1 MTSLAD
7 LNNSINLLIEKI
19 EGLIIDIDAI
29 VNKYVTTEELEVA
42 SAKII
47 NTIIKELS
55 EKIDSCPCNKE
66 ILENIKTISIVEQN
80 AKPGKYS
87 GLKRYSPPNPSIGN
101 PELESQLLTTFT
113 SPDGLFQWK
122 VLPFGLKQAPSIFQ
136 RHMQNALRGFESFCT
151 VYVDDIIVFSKNE
164 QDHYVHVTQV
174 KLKKDVIWNWTNTD
188 TDYIKKIKKVLINFP
203 KLYLPNIE
211 DSLIIETDAS
221 DEFWGGDLKAKNSK
235 NEEQICRYTSGS
247 FKAAEK
253 NYHSNEKELLAV
265 KRVITKF
272 SVYLTPVKFLVRTD
286 NKNFTY
292 FLGTKI
298 AGDNKLGRLVRWQ
311 EWFSRYTFTVEHLAG
326 NKNVLADCLT
336 RDFSLIKE
344 TTTPLPNEK
353 TSLLV
358 NTNPCAEGISKM
370 TILSPNNKTVQE
382 MKPDYRKALDK
393 AAERYYVIYQGPH
406 AGIHTDW
413 GTTEA
418 FCKVDKVTCRKFPSE
433 ASAHL
438 SIALHEEASK
448 TKTPLLRP
456 KIQIAKEDHR
466 DQRFE
471 VSQDIKHQ
479 VSHPPISLED
489 FREVWNK
496 ARAACPE
503 DLIHERFY
511 TTDRKT
517 KSLYNFIEGADP
529 KLVYQAYS
537 AGLIDNIYLS
547 CNLQEL
553 KFFPSS
559 LVEAIKNFRRNV
571 LKAKDDP
578 IYIKIISSLP
588 EWIHEATIPHI
599 TSWKLAYQKLKKT
612 INEILS
618 GSKKKVNY
626 TTSHCIVVSWSF
638 KNTGNEDLELASR
651 FGAQFQKNSLEASSA
666 TRQSFCRHVDQL
678 FEDHY
683 CTYCESNNVKQETK
697 EDPSTEDDKSSTS

>member
-1 MTSLAD
+1 MED
-7 LNNSINLLIEKI
+7 LNSLRMKKQMLLIELSAIEQKI
-19 EGLIIDIDAI
+19 NLYEQ
-29 VNKYVTTEELEVA
+29 VTTVTNVPE
-42 SAKII
+42 
-47 NTIIKELS
+47 S
-55 EKIDSCPCNKE
+55 ESS
-66 ILENIKTISIVEQN
+66 KTKAIPVQT
-80 AKPGKYS
+80 APGKES
-87 GLKRYSPPNPSIGN
+87 TNP
-101 PELESQLLTTFT
+101 
-113 SPDGLFQWK
+113 
-122 VLPFGLKQAPSIFQ
+122 
-136 RHMQNALRGFESFCT
+136 
-151 VYVDDIIVFSKNE
+151 
-164 QDHYVHVTQV
+164 
-174 KLKKDVIWNWTNTD
+174 
-188 TDYIKKIKKVLINFP
+188 
-203 KLYLPNIE
+203 
-211 DSLIIETDAS
+211 
-221 DEFWGGDLKAKNSK
+221 LKA
-235 NEEQICRYTSGS
+235 EV
-247 FKAAEK
+247 
-253 NYHSNEKELLAV
+253 LL
-265 KRVITKF
+265 K
-272 SVYLTPVKFLVRTD
+272 
-286 NKNFTY
+286 
-292 FLGTKI
+292 
-298 AGDNKLGRLVRWQ
+298 
-311 EWFSRYTFTVEHLAG
+311 
-326 NKNVLADCLT
+326 
-336 RDFSLIKE
+336 SLIKE
-344 TTTPLPNEK
+344 TTTPLPNGK

-358 NTNPCAEGISKM
+358 DSNPCTEGISKM

-393 AAERYYVIYQGPH
+393 AVERYYVIYQGPH

-433 ASAHL
+433 ASARL

-456 KIQIAKEDHR
+456 KIQKAKEDHR

-471 VSQDIKHQ
+471 VPQDIKHQ

-511 TTDRKT
+511 TTDRKS

-529 KLVYQAYS
+529 KLVHQAYS
-537 AGLIDNIYLS
+537 AGLIDNIYPS

-559 LVEAIKNFRRNV
+559 LVEAIKNFRRKV

-588 EWIHEATIPHI
+588 EWIQEATLPPI

-612 INEILS
+612 LSNKDLPFPEILHPNRINGLRRISEKINEILS

-626 TTSHCIVVSWSF
+626 TTSHYIVVSWSF

-651 FGAQFQKNSLEASSA
+651 FGAQFQKNSLETSSA
-666 TRQSFCRHVDQL
+666 TRQSFCRHADQL